1 MSAAALRIL
10 AVRPAGGL
18 IAISRSITNSRLPLA
33 WNLLATNHM
42 RVLIADDQRSFGT
55 ALADMVRYCGHEVVA
70 IVGSG
75 LEAIQSYTLHQPDL
89 VLMDNRMPKLN
100 GVTASRHIIAKNPDA
115 RVILV
120 SAWSPLDGADESH
133 AMCYLPKP
141 VDLARLNAT
150 LQKVASTLPATF
162 LPVAEID
169 YPPET
174 IDYFQ
179 PIIEPALFI
188 PFVEPSLETNLPFQ
202 PDAEQPAAANAI
214 PTPISSVKEKKPR
227 TKNRRRG
234 HKRTQTS

>member
-1 MSAAALRIL
+1 
-10 AVRPAGGL
+10 
-18 IAISRSITNSRLPLA
+18 
-33 WNLLATNHM
+33 M

-150 LQKVASTLPATF
+150 LQKVEATLPATF
-162 LPVAEID
+162 SPVAEIG
-169 YPPET
+169 YPSET

-179 PIIEPALFI
+179 PLIEPA
-188 PFVEPSLETNLPFQ
+188 PFVPFVPAPPETTLPLEEKADVPCH
-202 PDAEQPAAANAI
+202 AAFTDGDVDPPRASSAKPKKSRAN
-214 PTPISSVKEKKPR
+214 
-227 TKNRRRG
+227 NRRR
-234 HKRTQTS
+234 

>member
-1 MSAAALRIL
+1 
-10 AVRPAGGL
+10 
-18 IAISRSITNSRLPLA
+18 
-33 WNLLATNHM
+33 
-42 RVLIADDQRSFGT
+42 
-55 ALADMVRYCGHEVVA
+55 MVRYCGHEVVA

-150 LQKVASTLPATF
+150 LQKVEATLPATF
-162 LPVAEID
+162 SPVAEIA

-179 PIIEPALFI
+179 PIIEPVLFE
-188 PFVEPSLETNLPFQ
+188 PFV
-202 PDAEQPAAANAI
+202 PAAPETTFPLEEKAEVPCRAAFI
-214 PTPISSVKEKKPR
+214 DGDVDPQRASSAKSKKPR
-227 TKNRRRG
+227 ANNRCRG
-234 HKRTQTS
+234 NKRT